1 VANDGLSAGAA
12 ARRLGVAVTTLRT
25 WHQRYG
31 LGPSRHEPGHHRRY
45 TVEDMVRLQVMQRLT
60 AQGVA
65 PAEAAAWAR
74 RTSDPAALS
83 SSAPSSS
90 VPSPSGAD
98 SAFSSPEVSPSPEPE
113 ASASRSGPSVDRAPR
128 PGSLRPEDST
138 EPALRAAAAAARES
152 ILSLVESGALIADA
166 DSGEGRAGGG
176 QTIALGP
183 RADPAA
189 RGLAR
194 AAMRLD
200 APAMRYILDAA
211 VTHRGVVSAWNKVM
225 MPVLIGIGERYEAT
239 ERFIEVEHL
248 LSRSITEALSIVPR
262 PPRELTPRALLA
274 AADEEQHTL
283 PLEALAAALA
293 ENGVPSR
300 LLGARVPVR
309 ALLDAVDRT
318 GPAAVVLWSQ
328 LPGTG
333 DVVPLELL
341 LSLPQPPLVVA
352 AAGPG
357 WPIADL
363 PPMVTPL
370 SGLAEGVRVVSAACA

>member
-1 VANDGLSAGAA
+1 VTTSGLSAGAA

-45 TVEDMVRLQVMQRLT
+45 TVEDMVRLQVMQQLT

-74 RTSDPAALS
+74 RSPVVA
-83 SSAPSSS
+83 
-90 VPSPSGAD
+90 PSGATH
-98 SAFSSPEVSPSPEPE
+98 PGVPHIPLPSPAAHPE
-113 ASASRSGPSVDRAPR
+113 TGDV
-128 PGSLRPEDST
+128 
-138 EPALRAAAAAARES
+138 PAA
-152 ILSLVESGALIADA
+152 GDTP
-166 DSGEGRAGGG
+166 AGGG
-176 QTIALGP
+176 QVIALGP
-183 RADPAA
+183 RVDPVA
-189 RGLAR
+189 RGLSR

-200 APAMRYILDAA
+200 GPSMRHILEA
-211 VTHRGVVSAWNKVM
+211 VIADRGVIAAWDGVM
-225 MPVLIGIGERYEAT
+225 MPVLIGVGQRYEAT

-248 LSRSITEALSIVPR
+248 LSRSVTEALSTVPR
-262 PPRELTPRALLA
+262 PPREISPRALLA

-293 ENGVPSR
+293 ETGVPSQ
-300 LLGARVPVR
+300 LLGARVPFR

-328 LPGTG
+328 LRSSGNV
-333 DVVPLELL
+333 DQLERLL
-341 LSLPQPPLVVA
+341 ALPHPPLVVG

-357 WPIADL
+357 WPTADL
-363 PPMVTPL
+363 PPAATPL
-370 SGLAEGVRVVSAACA
+370 GNLTDAVRVVAAACS

>member
-1 VANDGLSAGAA
+1 MGDEGLSAGAA

-31 LGPSRHEPGHHRRY
+31 LGPSVHEPGHHRRY

-65 PAEAAAWAR
+65 PAEAAAWACR
-74 RTSDPAALS
+74 SPAVLPPTGGPA
-83 SSAPSSS
+83 
-90 VPSPSGAD
+90 PSPSAGD
-98 SAFSSPEVSPSPEPE
+98 PVVSPSV
-113 ASASRSGPSVDRAPR
+113 AGPVSVNGP
-128 PGSLRPEDST
+128 
-138 EPALRAAAAAARES
+138 
-152 ILSLVESGALIADA
+152 
-166 DSGEGRAGGG
+166 AGGG
-176 QTIALGP
+176 QTIALGG
-183 RADPAA
+183 RAQPAA

-200 APAMRYILDAA
+200 APAMRHILEST
-211 VTHRGVVSAWNKVM
+211 VTDRGVTFAWEHVM

-239 ERFIEVEHL
+239 ERFVEVEHL

-262 PPRELTPRALLA
+262 PSRELAPQVLLA

-293 ENGVPSR
+293 ESGVPSR
-300 LLGARVPVR
+300 LLGARVPPR

-318 GPAAVVLWSQ
+318 GPTVVVLWSQ
-328 LPGTG
+328 VPATG
-333 DVVPLELL
+333 DVIQLDRLL
-341 LSLPQPPLVVA
+341 ARPHPPFLIG

-357 WPIADL
+357 WPAAAL
-363 PPMVTPL
+363 PPAVTRL
-370 SGLAEGVRVVSAACA
+370 TGLTGAVHAVTAACA

>member
-1 VANDGLSAGAA
+1 MTNSGLSAGAA

-74 RTSDPAALS
+74 RSPGLTELHETGPHSPDSPTSPPAPDSPAPPAA
-83 SSAPSSS
+83 SADP
-90 VPSPSGAD
+90 PAGD
-98 SAFSSPEVSPSPEPE
+98 S
-113 ASASRSGPSVDRAPR
+113 
-128 PGSLRPEDST
+128 
-138 EPALRAAAAAARES
+138 
-152 ILSLVESGALIADA
+152 
-166 DSGEGRAGGG
+166 RAGGG
-176 QTIALGP
+176 NVIALGG
-183 RADPAA
+183 RVDPAA

-200 APAMRYILDAA
+200 GPSMRYILEAA
-211 VTHRGVVSAWNKVM
+211 VNGRGVISTWENVM
-225 MPVLIGIGERYEAT
+225 MPVLIAIGQRYEAT
-239 ERFIEVEHL
+239 SRFIEVEHL
-248 LSRSITEALSIVPR
+248 LSRSITEALSTVPR
-262 PPRELTPRALLA
+262 PPREISPRALLA

-293 ENGVPSR
+293 ESGVPSQ
-300 LLGARVPVR
+300 LLGARVPPR

-318 GPAAVVLWSQ
+318 GPIAVVLWSQ
-328 LPGTG
+328 LPTTG
-333 DVVPLELL
+333 DIGQLECLL
-341 LSLPQPPLVVA
+341 ALAHPPLVVG

-357 WPIADL
+357 WPADL
-363 PPMVTPL
+363 PAAVTPL
-370 SGLAEGVRVVSAACA
+370 SNLTDAVRVVAAACS

>member
-1 VANDGLSAGAA
+1 MANDGLSAGAA

-65 PAEAAAWAR
+65 PAQAAAWAR
-74 RTSDPAALS
+74 QSPTVTDAE
-83 SSAPSSS
+83 APT
-90 VPSPSGAD
+90 VPPSP
-98 SAFSSPEVSPSPEPE
+98 
-113 ASASRSGPSVDRAPR
+113 
-128 PGSLRPEDST
+128 PGSH
-138 EPALRAAAAAARES
+138 ALF
-152 ILSLVESGALIADA
+152 GDA
-166 DSGEGRAGGG
+166 PAGGG

-200 APAMRYILDAA
+200 APAMRYILESA
-211 VTHRGVVSAWNKVM
+211 VTHRGVLSAWTKVV

-239 ERFIEVEHL
+239 DRFVEVEHL
-248 LSRSITEALSIVPR
+248 LSRSVTEALSTVPR
-262 PPRELTPRALLA
+262 PPRDITPRALLA

-293 ENGVPSR
+293 ENGTPSR
-300 LLGARVPVR
+300 LLGARVPPR
-309 ALLDAVDRT
+309 ALLDAVERT
-318 GPAAVVLWSQ
+318 GPAVVVLWSQ
-328 LPGTG
+328 LPSTG
-333 DVVPLELL
+333 DVTQLVRLL
-341 LSLPQPPLVVA
+341 DLPHPPVVVA

-357 WPIADL
+357 WPTDAL
-363 PPMVTPL
+363 PPSVTL
-370 SGLAEGVRVVSAACA
+370 LNGLADAVRVVSAACA

>member
-1 VANDGLSAGAA
+1 MGDEGLSAGAA

-31 LGPSRHEPGHHRRY
+31 LGPSAHEPGHHRRY

-65 PAEAAAWAR
+65 PAEAAAWACR
-74 RTSDPAALS
+74 SPSVGDPVASPSLGDPVAS
-83 SSAPSSS
+83 PSVGDPVASSS
-90 VPSPSGAD
+90 VGD
-98 SAFSSPEVSPSPEPE
+98 LVTVN
-113 ASASRSGPSVDRAPR
+113 GP
-128 PGSLRPEDST
+128 
-138 EPALRAAAAAARES
+138 
-152 ILSLVESGALIADA
+152 
-166 DSGEGRAGGG
+166 AGGG
-176 QTIALGP
+176 QTIALGG

-200 APAMRYILDAA
+200 GPAMRHILESA
-211 VTHRGVVSAWNKVM
+211 VTGRGVTFAWEHVM

-239 ERFIEVEHL
+239 ERFVEVEHL

-262 PPRELTPRALLA
+262 PSRELAPRVLLA

-293 ENGVPSR
+293 EGGVPSR
-300 LLGARVPVR
+300 LLGARVPPR

-318 GPAAVVLWSQ
+318 GPTVVVLWSQ
-328 LPGTG
+328 VPATG
-333 DVVPLELL
+333 DVIQLDRLL
-341 LSLPQPPLVVA
+341 ALPRPPLVIG

-357 WPIADL
+357 WPTASL
-363 PPMVTPL
+363 PPPVTRL
-370 SGLAEGVRVVSAACA
+370 TGLTGAVHVVTAACA

>member
-1 VANDGLSAGAA
+1 MANDGLSAGAA

-45 TVEDMVRLQVMQRLT
+45 TVDDMVRLQVMQRLT

-74 RTSDPAALS
+74 RSPGTDPAPS
-83 SSAPSSS
+83 DAP
-90 VPSPSGAD
+90 PSGPVAPAD
-98 SAFSSPEVSPSPEPE
+98 SP
-113 ASASRSGPSVDRAPR
+113 D
-128 PGSLRPEDST
+128 
-138 EPALRAAAAAARES
+138 PALRAAAAAARES
-152 ILSLVESGALIADA
+152 ILSLVESGAMIADVGLGDA
-166 DSGEGRAGGG
+166 RAGGG

-183 RADPAA
+183 RVDPAA

-200 APAMRYILDAA
+200 GPSMRYILESA
-211 VTHRGVVSAWNKVM
+211 VTHRGVISAWTNVM

-239 ERFIEVEHL
+239 DRFIEVEHL
-248 LSRSITEALSIVPR
+248 LSRAITEALSIVPR
-262 PPRELTPRALLA
+262 PPRELTPRVLLA
-274 AADEEQHTL
+274 ATDEEQHTL

-300 LLGARVPVR
+300 LLGARVPSR
-309 ALLDAVDRT
+309 ALMDAVDRT
-318 GPAAVVLWSQ
+318 GPAVVVLWSQ
-328 LPGTG
+328 LPGSG
-333 DVVPLELL
+333 DVTQLQHL
-341 LSLPQPPLVVA
+341 LSRPHPPVVVA

-357 WPIADL
+357 WPLADL
-363 PPMVTPL
+363 PPTVTPL
-370 SGLAEGVRVVSAACA
+370 NGLAEAVRVISTVKA

>member
-1 VANDGLSAGAA
+1 MGDEGLSAGAA

-31 LGPSRHEPGHHRRY
+31 LGPSVHEPGHHRRY

-65 PAEAAAWAR
+65 PAEAAAWACR
-74 RTSDPAALS
+74 SPAVLP
-83 SSAPSSS
+83 SADSPAVPSS
-90 VPSPSGAD
+90 VGDP
-98 SAFSSPEVSPSPEPE
+98 VSMD
-113 ASASRSGPSVDRAPR
+113 GP
-128 PGSLRPEDST
+128 
-138 EPALRAAAAAARES
+138 
-152 ILSLVESGALIADA
+152 
-166 DSGEGRAGGG
+166 AGGG
-176 QTIALGP
+176 QTIALGG

-200 APAMRYILDAA
+200 GPAMRHILEST
-211 VTHRGVVSAWNKVM
+211 VTGRGVTFAWERVM

-239 ERFIEVEHL
+239 ERFVEVEHL

-262 PPRELTPRALLA
+262 PSRELTPRVLLA

-293 ENGVPSR
+293 EGGVPSR
-300 LLGARVPVR
+300 LLGARVPPR

-318 GPAAVVLWSQ
+318 GPTVVVLWSQ
-328 LPGTG
+328 VPATG
-333 DVVPLELL
+333 DVIQLDRLL
-341 LSLPQPPLVVA
+341 ALPRPPLVIG

-357 WPIADL
+357 WPAASL
-363 PPMVTPL
+363 PPPVTRL
-370 SGLAEGVRVVSAACA
+370 TGLTGAVHVVKAACA